1 MIDFPLL
8 DIPLPEF
15 TPEYQEYIIN
25 ETNNHYKK
33 MRNEL
38 LKDTDKFVL
47 PDFPITPENLIIIK
61 EYRQALRD
69 FTNNNYILPDKP
81 DFVS

>member
-15 TPEYQEYIIN
+15 TPEYQEFIIN

-38 LKDTDKFVL
+38 LKDTDKYVL

-69 FTNNNYILPDKP
+69 FTNNNYVLPDKP